1 VVALTVEKEDG
12 DAWVRNRLGNDEI
25 RCSWWL
31 NGGDGFQGVSS
42 ECFGVGGA
50 CGRKGSKGENVAVT
64 YKASDGWRRK
74 GKGVRSVLPCGGRE
88 EKGGGGGGLV
98 GDAIQARRPHA
109 TWRHPGDGGCD
120 GACGSRGIQR
130 ARGLTGGP

>member
-25 RCSWWL
+25 RRSWWL

-42 ECFGVGGA
+42 ECFGVRGA

-74 GKGVRSVLPCGGRE
+74 GKGGPVGAAMWW
-88 EKGGGGGGLV
+88 KGGGGGGGV
-98 GDAIQARRPHA
+98 WSATAIQARRPHVM
-109 TWRHPGDGGCD
+109 WRHPGDGGCD

-130 ARGLTGGP
+130 ARGLMGGP

>member
-1 VVALTVEKEDG
+1 VVALTVEKEDD

-25 RCSWWL
+25 QCSWWL

-64 YKASDGWRRK
+64 YKALDGWRRK
-74 GKGVRSVLPCGGRE
+74 GKGGPVGAAMWW
-88 EKGGGGGGLV
+88 KGGEGGGVWSATRSRHDGYMRRGDILETV
-98 GDAIQARRPHA
+98 GA
-109 TWRHPGDGGCD
+109 TVHVGAGESKERGD
-120 GACGSRGIQR
+120 
-130 ARGLTGGP
+130 

>member
-88 EKGGGGGGLV
+88 EKGGGVWSATRSRHDDHMRRGDILETV
-98 GDAIQARRPHA
+98 GA
-109 TWRHPGDGGCD
+109 TVHVGAGESKERGD
-120 GACGSRGIQR
+120 
-130 ARGLTGGP
+130 